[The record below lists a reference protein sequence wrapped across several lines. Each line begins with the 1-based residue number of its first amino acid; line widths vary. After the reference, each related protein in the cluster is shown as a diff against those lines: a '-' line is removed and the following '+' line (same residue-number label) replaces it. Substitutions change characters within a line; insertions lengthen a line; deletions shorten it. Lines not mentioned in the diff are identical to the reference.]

1 MEYANQFLNNNNI
14 IPLVRNGEEVEE
26 KNLSE
31 LNNIIQLILDRIYR
45 AREKEYNTTGIICKN
60 LEQCKEIYESIKD
73 KINVKLIDK
82 EDCFYKGGIVILPT
96 YFAKG
101 LEFDDVIAVF
111 DGDKVEQEAFLKYVT
126 ATRALHKLTIIN
138 KLV

>member
-1 MEYANQFLNNNNI
+1 
-14 IPLVRNGEEVEE
+14 
-26 KNLSE
+26 
-31 LNNIIQLILDRIYR
+31 
-45 AREKEYNTTGIICKN
+45 
-60 LEQCKEIYESIKD
+60 
-73 KINVKLIDK
+73 
-82 EDCFYKGGIVILPT
+82 
-96 YFAKG
+96 